1 MGLQI
6 KSLAAAVFATTS
18 RDPLATSMHAGMVE
32 QRFMMVRLETEDGT
46 LGFGEAAATPFI
58 TGETLE
64 TMLAVVRGEIA
75 PLLKGHDIRDVQGM
89 HRRLDRLFPTGNRS
103 AISAV
108 DMAVHDALGQALGV
122 PVSVLLGG
130 APAGEVESSR
140 AISTG
145 PALEMAAAARRNL
158 AAGYRTIKIKVGAD
172 AASELVAIRAIREES
187 GPELRIKLD
196 ANQGWTFAEAARFLE
211 AAERF
216 DIHVIEQPLKA
227 GDLRGSA
234 ELRRRATIPVMLDEG
249 IHSPADA
256 LRAIGEGAC
265 DYINIKLLKSGG
277 LYYGAQIAA
286 IARAAGVG
294 CQIGTLSTSIGSA
307 AAIHLIHAHPVI
319 SLPEVTWPDRLVRNP
334 ASGFA
339 VKNGRASIPEAPGI
353 GLVVEDSMRTGHE
366 FI

>member
-1 MGLQI
+1 MGLRI
-6 KSLAAAVFATTS
+6 KSLTAAAFATTS
-18 RDPLATSMHAGMVE
+18 RDPLATSLHAGMVE
-32 QRFMMVRLETEDGT
+32 QRFMTVRLETGDGT

-89 HRRLDRLFPTGNRS
+89 HRRLDRLFPAGNRS

-108 DMAVHDALGQALGV
+108 DMAVHDALGTALGV
-122 PVSVLLGG
+122 PVS
-130 APAGEVESSR
+130 
-140 AISTG
+140 
-145 PALEMAAAARRNL
+145 
-158 AAGYRTIKIKVGAD
+158 
-172 AASELVAIRAIREES
+172 
-187 GPELRIKLD
+187 
-196 ANQGWTFAEAARFLE
+196 
-211 AAERF
+211 
-216 DIHVIEQPLKA
+216 
-227 GDLRGSA
+227 
-234 ELRRRATIPVMLDEG
+234 
-249 IHSPADA
+249 
-256 LRAIGEGAC
+256 
-265 DYINIKLLKSGG
+265 
-277 LYYGAQIAA
+277 
-286 IARAAGVG
+286 AGVG

-353 GLVVEDSMRTGHE
+353 GLMVEDSMRTGHE